1 MDLAS
6 LKNIDLKDIVDKL
19 KSGGIA
25 DKKLLIQFGVG
36 FGAILIF
43 LIGYY
48 FFVSPTLEK
57 QEKKINEMNE
67 NKNKIEEFKNDIGT
81 LKASVKKLEPEY
93 NKNSKLFHSKKEV
106 EDLYQNI
113 SKHAL
118 KNGLSITN
126 LKKGEPKGVVGV
138 TPNQSIDPQSIDP
151 QSTDPQ
157 STDPQSTDP
166 QSTDPQVQQ
175 VMYYKI
181 PVEYEI
187 QGNFLSYLKFRRAL
201 SKSPKVI
208 NFDKE
213 EINVQKEIQ
222 GQILSKGT
230 ISIVGLPD
238 EYN

>member
-6 LKNIDLKDIVDKL
+6 LKNIDLNDLISKV
-19 KSGGIA
+19 KSGGFG
-25 DKKLLIQFGVG
+25 DKKLLIKFGVG
-36 FGAILIF
+36 FVAILIF

-48 FFVSPTLEK
+48 AIVSPK
-57 QEKKINEMNE
+57 VKAQEEQIMIMDE
-67 NKNKIEEFKNDIGT
+67 NKNKIIEFNTNIVT
-81 LKASVKKLEPEY
+81 LRGAVKKLEPEF

-113 SKHAL
+113 SKYAL
-118 KNGLSITN
+118 LNGLSIIN
-126 LKKGEPKGVVGV
+126 LKKSEPVAVNGPEL
-138 TPNQSIDPQSIDP
+138 TQQTTES
-151 QSTDPQ
+151 STDQNTTTENPEG
-157 STDPQSTDP
+157 
-166 QSTDPQVQQ
+166 QQ

-201 SKSPKVI
+201 SKSQKVI

-213 EINVQKEIQ
+213 EINTIAEIQ

-230 ISIVGLPD
+230 ISIFGLPN
-238 EYN
+238 EYK

>member
-6 LKNIDLKDIVDKL
+6 LKNIDLKDIVAKL

-48 FFVSPTLEK
+48 AFVSPRVEAQK
-57 QEKKINEMNE
+57 AQINLMNE
-67 NKNKIEEFKNDIGT
+67 NKNNIEEFKNNIGI

-113 SKHAL
+113 SKYAL
-118 KNGLSITN
+118 MNGLSITN
-126 LKKGEPKGVVGV
+126 LKKGEPKGVAGI
-138 TPNQSIDPQSIDP
+138 TPNQSIDP

-157 STDPQSTDP
+157 G
-166 QSTDPQVQQ
+166 QQ

-187 QGNFLSYLKFRRAL
+187 QGNFLNYLKFRRAL

>member
-6 LKNIDLKDIVDKL
+6 LKNIDLKDIVTKL

-48 FFVSPTLEK
+48 AFVSP
-57 QEKKINEMNE
+57 KIEAQKADINLMNE
-67 NKNKIEEFKNDIGT
+67 NKNKIEEFKNNIGT

-113 SKHAL
+113 SKYAL
-118 KNGLSITN
+118 MNGLSITN
-126 LKKGEPKGVVGV
+126 LKKGEPKGVAGA
-138 TPNQSIDPQSIDP
+138 TPNQSTEQTTENNTEQNLAENPEG
-151 QSTDPQ
+151 
-157 STDPQSTDP
+157 
-166 QSTDPQVQQ
+166 QQ

-201 SKSPKVI
+201 SKSQKVI

>member
-6 LKNIDLKDIVDKL
+6 LKNIDLNDIVAKL

-36 FGAILIF
+36 FCAILIF

-48 FFVSPTLEK
+48 FFVSPILEK
-57 QEKKINEMNE
+57 QEKKINEMKGNNDNISIYSDRIVE
-67 NKNKIEEFKNDIGT
+67 LREEVEK
-81 LKASVKKLEPEY
+81 LKPEY

-113 SKHAL
+113 SKYAL
-118 KNGLSITN
+118 MNGLSITN
-126 LKKGEPKGVVGV
+126 LKKGEPKGVGV
-138 TPNQSIDPQSIDP
+138 TPNQSIDPQS
-151 QSTDPQ
+151 TDPQ
-157 STDPQSTDP
+157 G
-166 QSTDPQVQQ
+166 QQ

-201 SKSPKVI
+201 SKSQKVI

-222 GQILSKGT
+222 GQILSKGI

>member
-1 MDLAS
+1 MDLS
-6 LKNIDLKDIVDKL
+6 NLKNIDLKDIVTKL
-19 KSGGIA
+19 KSGKIG
-25 DKKLLIQFGVG
+25 DKKILVQFGVG
-36 FGAILIF
+36 FVAVLVF

-48 FFVSPTLEK
+48 VFVSPTLKVQKE
-57 QEKKINEMNE
+57 QINLMNE
-67 NKNKIEEFKNDIGT
+67 NRNKIEEFKNNIET
-81 LKASVKKLEPEY
+81 VRASVKKLEPEY
-93 NKNSKLFHSKKEV
+93 KKNSKLFHSKKEV

-113 SKHAL
+113 SKYAL
-118 KNGLSITN
+118 MNGLSITN
-126 LKKGEPKGVVGV
+126 LKKGEAKGVM
-138 TPNQSIDPQSIDP
+138 NQGAEQTTEENPEG
-151 QSTDPQ
+151 
-157 STDPQSTDP
+157 
-166 QSTDPQVQQ
+166 QQ
-175 VMYYKI
+175 IIYYKI

-201 SKSPKVI
+201 SKSQKVI

>member
-6 LKNIDLKDIVDKL
+6 LKNIDLKDIVTKL

-48 FFVSPTLEK
+48 AFVSPRIEAQK
-57 QEKKINEMNE
+57 ADINLMNE
-67 NKNKIEEFKNDIGT
+67 NKNKIEEFKNNIGT

-113 SKHAL
+113 SKYAL
-118 KNGLSITN
+118 MNGLSITN
-126 LKKGEPKGVVGV
+126 LKKGEPKGVAGI
-138 TPNQSIDPQSIDP
+138 TQNQSTEQTTENN
-151 QSTDPQ
+151 TDQNLAENPEG
-157 STDPQSTDP
+157 
-166 QSTDPQVQQ
+166 QQ
-175 VMYYKI
+175 VVYYKI

-201 SKSPKVI
+201 SKSQKVI

-230 ISIVGLPD
+230 ISIVGLPN

>member
-6 LKNIDLKDIVDKL
+6 LKNIDLKDIVAKL

-48 FFVSPTLEK
+48 FFASPILEK
-57 QEKKINEMNE
+57 QEKKINEMNDNNNNI
-67 NKNKIEEFKNDIGT
+67 NKYSDRIVELREEIKN
-81 LKASVKKLEPEY
+81 LEPEY
-93 NKNSKLFHSKKEV
+93 NNNSKLFHSKKEV

-113 SKHAL
+113 IKFTS
-118 KNGLSITN
+118 KNGLSIT
-126 LKKGEPKGVVGV
+126 KFDEGEVLAVL
-138 TPNQSIDPQSIDP
+138 NQG
-151 QSTDPQ
+151 TDLQ
-157 STDPQSTDP
+157 E
-166 QSTDPQVQQ
+166 VI
-175 VMYYKI
+175 YYKI

-201 SKSPKVI
+201 SKSNKVI
-208 NFDKE
+208 NFDRE
-213 EINVQKEIQ
+213 EINHQEEIQ

>member
-6 LKNIDLKDIVDKL
+6 LKNIDLNDIVAKL

-48 FFVSPTLEK
+48 AFVSPRIEAQK
-57 QEKKINEMNE
+57 AEINLMNE
-67 NKNKIEEFKNDIGT
+67 NKNKIEEFKNNIGT

-113 SKHAL
+113 SKYAL
-118 KNGLSITN
+118 MNGLSITN
-126 LKKGEPKGVVGV
+126 LKKGEPEGVAGV
-138 TPNQSIDPQSIDP
+138 TLNQSTEQTTENN
-151 QSTDPQ
+151 TDQNSMENPEG
-157 STDPQSTDP
+157 
-166 QSTDPQVQQ
+166 QQ

-201 SKSPKVI
+201 SKSQKVI

-230 ISIVGLPD
+230 ISIVGLPN

>member
-6 LKNIDLKDIVDKL
+6 LKNIDLNDIVAKL

-48 FFVSPTLEK
+48 AFVSP
-57 QEKKINEMNE
+57 KIEAQKADINLMNE
-67 NKNKIEEFKNDIGT
+67 NKNKIEEFKNNIGT

-113 SKHAL
+113 SKYAL
-118 KNGLSITN
+118 MNGLSITN
-126 LKKGEPKGVVGV
+126 LKKGEPKGVAGV
-138 TPNQSIDPQSIDP
+138 TPNQSTEQTTENN
-151 QSTDPQ
+151 TDQNSMENPEG
-157 STDPQSTDP
+157 
-166 QSTDPQVQQ
+166 QQ

-201 SKSPKVI
+201 SKSQKVI

>member
-6 LKNIDLKDIVDKL
+6 LKNIDLKDIVAKL
-19 KSGGIA
+19 KSGVTA

-48 FFVSPTLEK
+48 AFVSPRVEAQK
-57 QEKKINEMNE
+57 AKINLMNE

-113 SKHAL
+113 SKYAL
-118 KNGLSITN
+118 MNGLSITN
-126 LKKGEPKGVVGV
+126 LKKGEPKSVVGV
-138 TPNQSIDPQSIDP
+138 TPNQSIDP

-166 QSTDPQVQQ
+166 QSTDPQGQQ

>member
-6 LKNIDLKDIVDKL
+6 LKNIDLKDIVTKL

-48 FFVSPTLEK
+48 AFVSPRVEAQK
-57 QEKKINEMNE
+57 ADINLMNE
-67 NKNKIEEFKNDIGT
+67 NKNKIEEFKNNIGT

-93 NKNSKLFHSKKEV
+93 NKNNKLFHSKKEV

-113 SKHAL
+113 SKYAL
-118 KNGLSITN
+118 MNGLSITN
-126 LKKGEPKGVVGV
+126 LKKGEPKGVAGA
-138 TPNQSIDPQSIDP
+138 TPNQSTEQTTENN
-151 QSTDPQ
+151 TDQNLAENPEG
-157 STDPQSTDP
+157 
-166 QSTDPQVQQ
+166 QQ

-201 SKSPKVI
+201 SKSQKVI

>member
-6 LKNIDLKDIVDKL
+6 LKNIDLKDIVAKL

-48 FFVSPTLEK
+48 VFVSPRVEAQK
-57 QEKKINEMNE
+57 AQINLMNE
-67 NKNKIEEFKNDIGT
+67 NKNKIEEFKNNIGI

-113 SKHAL
+113 SKYAL
-118 KNGLSITN
+118 MNGLSITN

-138 TPNQSIDPQSIDP
+138 TPNQSIDPQS
-151 QSTDPQ
+151 TDPQ

-166 QSTDPQVQQ
+166 QGQQ

-201 SKSPKVI
+201 SKSQKVI

>member
-6 LKNIDLKDIVDKL
+6 LKNIDLKDIVTKL

-48 FFVSPTLEK
+48 AFVSPRVEAQK
-57 QEKKINEMNE
+57 ADINLMNE
-67 NKNKIEEFKNDIGT
+67 NKNKIEEFKNNIGT

-113 SKHAL
+113 SKYAL
-118 KNGLSITN
+118 MNGLSITN
-126 LKKGEPKGVVGV
+126 LKKGEPKSVAGA
-138 TPNQSIDPQSIDP
+138 TPNQSTEQTTENN
-151 QSTDPQ
+151 TDQNLAENPEG
-157 STDPQSTDP
+157 
-166 QSTDPQVQQ
+166 QQ

-201 SKSPKVI
+201 SKSQKVI

>member
-6 LKNIDLKDIVDKL
+6 LKNIDLKDIVAKF
-19 KSGGIA
+19 KRAGIA

-36 FGAILIF
+36 FSAILIF

-48 FFVSPTLEK
+48 AFVSPIVK
-57 QEKKINEMNE
+57 AQKDQINLMNE
-67 NKNKIEEFKNDIGT
+67 NKNKIEEFKNNIGT
-81 LKASVKKLEPEY
+81 IKASVKKIEPEY

-113 SKHAL
+113 SKYAL
-118 KNGLSITN
+118 MNGLSITN
-126 LKKGEPKGVVGV
+126 LKKGEPKGVAGV
-138 TPNQSIDPQSIDP
+138 TPNQNTEQTTENN
-151 QSTDPQ
+151 TDQNSMENPEG
-157 STDPQSTDP
+157 
-166 QSTDPQVQQ
+166 QQ
-175 VMYYKI
+175 VIYYKI

-201 SKSPKVI
+201 SKSQKVI

-222 GQILSKGT
+222 GQILSKGI
-230 ISIVGLPD
+230 ISIVGLPN